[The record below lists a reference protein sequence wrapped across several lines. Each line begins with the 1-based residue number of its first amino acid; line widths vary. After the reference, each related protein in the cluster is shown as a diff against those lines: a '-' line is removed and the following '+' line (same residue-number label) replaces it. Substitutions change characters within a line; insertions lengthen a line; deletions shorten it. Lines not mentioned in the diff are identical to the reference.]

1 MLGNVRSKKA
11 KNSELLAQR
20 KKALFS
26 RTLRTFPGNACS
38 VFHNFL
44 TFPLEGCLSTRVE
57 PVHLLSALV
66 KEHCTVGKILTLRM
80 ILFFKRAFQSQFGE
94 CMQMF
99 SVELATV
106 KSVDYIDQKIVPTD
120 ANEKKV

>member
-1 MLGNVRSKKA
+1 MPGNVRSKKA

-20 KKALFS
+20 KEALFS

-57 PVHLLSALV
+57 PVHLLSALIQEHSGEYFNIENDSFL
-66 KEHCTVGKILTLRM
+66 KESVSIPIWRM
-80 ILFFKRAFQSQFGE
+80 H
-94 CMQMF
+94 
-99 SVELATV
+99 
-106 KSVDYIDQKIVPTD
+106 
-120 ANEKKV
+120 ANVQCRISNSEKC

>member
-1 MLGNVRSKKA
+1 MPGNVRSKKA
-11 KNSELLAQR
+11 KNSEILAQR
-20 KKALFS
+20 KEALFS

-44 TFPLEGCLSTRVE
+44 TFPLERCLSTRVE
-57 PVHLLSALV
+57 PVQLLSAQNRNTL
-66 KEHCTVGKILTLRM
+66 GKILTLRM
-80 ILFFKRAFQSQFGE
+80 ILFFKRAFLSQFGE

>member
-1 MLGNVRSKKA
+1 MPGNVRSKKA

-20 KKALFS
+20 KEALFS
-26 RTLRTFPGNACS
+26 RTLKTFPGNACS

-44 TFPLEGCLSTRVE
+44 EECLSPRVA
-57 PVHLLSALV
+57 PVHLLSAQNRNTL
-66 KEHCTVGKILTLRM
+66 GKILTLRM
-80 ILFFKRAFQSQFGE
+80 IIFFKRAFQSQFGE

>member
-1 MLGNVRSKKA
+1 MPGNVRSKKA

-20 KKALFS
+20 KEALFS
-26 RTLRTFPGNACS
+26 RTLKTFPGNACS

-44 TFPLEGCLSTRVE
+44 EECLSPRVA
-57 PVHLLSALV
+57 PVHLLSAQNRNTL
-66 KEHCTVGKILTLRM
+66 GKILTLRM
-80 ILFFKRAFQSQFGE
+80 IIFFKRAFQSQFGE
-94 CMQMF
+94 AMQMF